1 MREICA
7 TAAHEQTAENIKK
20 KKNEELNEVFEA
32 IHLAI
37 DNGIYNVH
45 IYKPLQDE
53 TINALYEY
61 GYEVEDYYNQREGYD
76 YKIRW

>member
-7 TAAHEQTAENIKK
+7 TAAHEQTEENIKK

-37 DNGIYNVH
+37 DNGTYNVH
-45 IYKPLQDE
+45 IYKPLEDE

>member
-37 DNGIYNVH
+37 DNGTYNVH
-45 IYKPLQDE
+45 IYKYLQDE

>member
-37 DNGIYNVH
+37 DNGTYNVH
-45 IYKPLQDE
+45 IYKPLEDE